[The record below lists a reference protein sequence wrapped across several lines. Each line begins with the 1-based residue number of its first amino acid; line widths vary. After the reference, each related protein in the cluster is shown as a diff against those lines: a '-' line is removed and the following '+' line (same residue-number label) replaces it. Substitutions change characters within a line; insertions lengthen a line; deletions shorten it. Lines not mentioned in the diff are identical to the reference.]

1 MRFIHFALLLL
12 MLCWSVISRSVDVRV
27 SRKQVSADS
36 GQKFRGVGAGSAK
49 AQGGEVARYA
59 RTQEAF

>member
-27 SRKQVSADS
+27 NRKQVCAVP
-36 GQKFRGVGAGSAK
+36 GQKFRGVGTGSVE
-49 AQGGEVARYA
+49 AQGGKVTRYA

>member
-1 MRFIHFALLLL
+1 

-27 SRKQVSADS
+27 NRKQVCAVP
-36 GQKFRGVGAGSAK
+36 GQKFRGVGTGSVE
-49 AQGGEVARYA
+49 AQGGKVTRYA